1 MAAENFA
8 GLIKSLT
15 PREQEAVRDFIEFLR
30 QKAHSPSTPFLGA
43 VDEFI
48 EEHPELLRRLAR

>member
-1 MAAENFA
+1 MTAEDLDN
-8 GLIKSLT
+8 LVNSLT
-15 PREQEAVRDFIEFLR
+15 PEEQE
-30 QKAHSPSTPFLGA
+30 A